1 MNSIQV
7 SDPCKGVLLVHLYD
21 CSSSIKQLPTS
32 VISTCH
38 VPRGAPPPHPPPQL
52 HIATAAWNEVF
63 GAYTYERYVLR
74 MYVSNDYQG
83 QQASVLF
90 SERDRYRG

>member
-1 MNSIQV
+1 M
-7 SDPCKGVLLVHLYD
+7 C
-21 CSSSIKQLPTS
+21 PT
-32 VISTCH
+32 
-38 VPRGAPPPHPPPQL
+38 HPPTQL

>member
-1 MNSIQV
+1 M
-7 SDPCKGVLLVHLYD
+7 C
-21 CSSSIKQLPTS
+21 PTN
-32 VISTCH
+32 
-38 VPRGAPPPHPPPQL
+38 PPTQL